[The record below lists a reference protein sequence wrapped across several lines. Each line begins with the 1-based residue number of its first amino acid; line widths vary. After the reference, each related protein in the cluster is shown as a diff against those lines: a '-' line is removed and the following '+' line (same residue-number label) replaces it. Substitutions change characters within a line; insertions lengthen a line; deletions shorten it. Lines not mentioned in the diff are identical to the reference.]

1 MGGEEG
7 ADLINGVAVR
17 GNVHEPV
24 LKYTKECSLPC
35 PKAIIFWGQGQMVCL
50 VDGFFFIFCIFFPLL
65 VLLVPVP

>member
-17 GNVHEPV
+17 ENVHEPV
-24 LKYTKECSLPC
+24 LKYTKECILPC

-50 VDGFFFIFCIFFPLL
+50 IDGFFFFFPLL